1 MKCMSNLTDRF
12 VLGINIY
19 TNYCVLL
26 AVTRSTN
33 ILVCLAVMFYNIG
46 KPKTLKT
53 VYQQ

>member
-12 VLGINIY
+12 VLGIINIY

-33 ILVCLAVMFYNIG
+33 ILVCLAVMAG